1 MSLVKLFLSG
11 LLVAGGLI
19 LGAFTL
25 HGYLDPQ
32 WAQRQALAAGAQE
45 RPRQP
50 LRESRTINTFQGRS
64 RFVSKHSEQPAAPA
78 VKPPPAATHA
88 AASPVE
94 KTSDIRAAK
103 VPAKKKVAEK
113 PKKPPQQQASIWP
126 WNLFGN

>member
-1 MSLVKLFLSG
+1 MSLLKLFLSG

-45 RPRQP
+45 QP
-50 LRESRTINTFQGRS
+50 KRDAKAINTFQGRS
-64 RFVSKHSEQPAAPA
+64 RFVSRQNEQPAPA
-78 VKPPPAATHA
+78 VKLPPAATHA
-88 AASPVE
+88 VARPVE
-94 KTSDIRAAK
+94 RSADIKAAK
-103 VPAKKKVAEK
+103 APAKKKVAEK